1 MEFLTVANYRLL
13 TRQITKLLN
22 ALSTSKDKDVIAA
35 VKGLIETD
43 LRAALPQTDQTDTI
57 VHQLHQ
63 VTDRTD
69 ADLFLHAVK
78 SYVIPF
84 KAPTAED
91 LKKLFKKEKRLR
103 IPPLQSYDWKEVTY
117 LSWKDGG
124 THRQYFVIEQEGKWK
139 TLQGVTKVDTLKGV
153 CRICRQHTL
162 VNLFTAT
169 VRGKTEDTF
178 MSYSHYICEDPAVCN
193 SNLDNAEQIHTFIF
207 ENQQN
212 K

>member
-13 TRQITKLLN
+13 TKQITKLLN

-43 LRAALPQTDQTDTI
+43 LRAALSQTDQTDTI

-103 IPPLQSYDWKEVTY
+103 IPPLQSYDWKEVTC

-169 VRGKTEDTF
+169 VRGKTEDIFT
-178 MSYSHYICEDPAVCN
+178 SYSHYICEDPAVCN